1 MHGEIV
7 SMRMVVVL
15 PIKDSTMTE
24 PKGGKAPPDGMSIAT
39 GNVIGVMME
48 DLPEKY
54 WSELECELQREIET
68 KVEERR
74 KKKLVCFQKTRGGV
88 VKKGD
93 TA

>member
-1 MHGEIV
+1 
-7 SMRMVVVL
+7 
-15 PIKDSTMTE
+15 
-24 PKGGKAPPDGMSIAT
+24 
-39 GNVIGVMME
+39 ME